1 MTFIERLTSDLHQ
14 AVKQK
19 DEKRRSTLRMLLA
32 SIKNAEIAKQK
43 QLDDTD
49 VLSVLA
55 KEAKQRRESI
65 ELFKQGNRQDL
76 VAGEEAE
83 LAIINEYLPSQLTH
97 DELIDM
103 VKKAIAET
111 GATSP
116 RDKGKVMSLLVPQTK
131 GRAEGKDVN
140 DIVTELLNA
149 Q

>member
-1 MTFIERLTSDLHQ
+1 MTFIERLTSDLYQ

-49 VLSVLA
+49 VISVLA

-76 VAGEEAE
+76 VTGEEAE

-131 GRAEGKDVN
+131 GRAEGKDVS

>member
-1 MTFIERLTSDLHQ
+1 VTFIERLTSDLHQ
-14 AVKQK
+14 AIKQK

-131 GRAEGKDVN
+131 GRAEGKDVS

>member
-1 MTFIERLTSDLHQ
+1 VTFIERLTSDLHQ

-131 GRAEGKDVN
+131 GRAEGKDVS

>member
-1 MTFIERLTSDLHQ
+1 VTFIERLTSDLHQ

>member
-1 MTFIERLTSDLHQ
+1 VTFIERLTSDLHQ

-43 QLDDTD
+43 HLDDTD
-49 VLSVLA
+49 VISVLA

-131 GRAEGKDVN
+131 GRAEGKDVS